1 MDLTSLLVRAAAA
14 RPHVLVA
21 AMPGATA
28 VRLAAED
35 QLRRRGWPAALT
47 PADTDILLVAG
58 LPAPDIA
65 GAVEAAWA
73 AVPAPRARARAV
85 YAGDVATALDDARAE
100 LAAAVPRRRADT
112 TPSGTAPDERHVP
125 GNPEAMSSTDH
136 GHPAKHM
143 HPMDHDAPIVPGPHD
158 THGGQ
163 HGHDMSDMGMEM
175 PGGLPMADR
184 GQDRDGLTLDQLHV
198 PLGPLLP
205 DWPAGLVI
213 RLTLQGDVIQHAEAM
228 AIGLAAEPASF
239 WTEPWRRAAA
249 GEPVTTA
256 TAARWRA
263 AAYLDSLARF
273 LSVAGWDAAAASARA
288 LRDEALG
295 DGPAPGLELAMR
307 RLARRV
313 ARSRVLA
320 WSTRG
325 TGLLLSG
332 GGVAPGTGIPALA
345 ASDATARYR
354 GWCHELSTAAAAFGD
369 ASPLD
374 PAVLPPPR
382 GGPDGMRALLAALPR
397 LLEGAEF
404 AAARLIV
411 ASLDPDLGA
420 LASPVGAG
428 HGH

>member
-1 MDLTSLLVRAAAA
+1 MGLSSLLVRAGAA

-21 AMPGATA
+21 VMPGATA
-28 VRLAAED
+28 VRLAAEV
-35 QLRRRGWPAALT
+35 QLRLRGWPAALT
-47 PADTDILLVAG
+47 PATADILLVAG

-65 GAVEAAWA
+65 DAVEAAWA
-73 AVPAPRARARAV
+73 AIPAPRARAHA
-85 YAGDVATALDDARAE
+85 AQADDIAAALDVARAE
-100 LAAAVPRRRADT
+100 LAVTVPRRHADAI
-112 TPSGTAPDERHVP
+112 PVGA
-125 GNPEAMSSTDH
+125 A
-136 GHPAKHM
+136 
-143 HPMDHDAPIVPGPHD
+143 
-158 THGGQ
+158 Q
-163 HGHDMSDMGMEM
+163 
-175 PGGLPMADR
+175 GGLPMADR
-184 GQDRDGLTLDQLHV
+184 AQDRDGLTLDQLHV

-213 RLTLQGDVIQHAEAM
+213 RLTLQGDVIQRAEAEVM
-228 AIGLAAEPASF
+228 GLAAEPGSF
-239 WTEPWRRAAA
+239 WAGPWRRAAA

-263 AAYLDSLARF
+263 AACLDSLARF
-273 LSVAGWDAAAASARA
+273 LSVAGWDAAAAAARA
-288 LRDEALG
+288 LRDDALG
-295 DGPAPGLELAMR
+295 DGPAPGLEPAVR

-325 TGLLLSG
+325 TGLLPSG
-332 GGVAPGTGIPALA
+332 EAVTPGTGVPALA
-345 ASDATARYR
+345 PSDATARYR

-382 GGPDGMRALLAALPR
+382 GGPEGMRALLDALPR
-397 LLEGAEF
+397 LLEGVELAT
-404 AAARLIV
+404 ARLIV
-411 ASLDPDLGA
+411 ASLDLDVDG